1 MTNSKQQIFV
11 FAGQM
16 GSGKDTCACYLAEK
30 YGAQIFSFTN
40 MLKDIT
46 DRFYL
51 EFNRDNLIG
60 ISNAIRSTFGEDIMA
75 KTMAKDVDKSQ
86 ANMIAIGNARRLA
99 DIEYLSKLDGFVLT
113 EISADIHT
121 RYERTKI
128 RGEKA
133 SDANQTYEK
142 FVADHQQST
151 ELSIIE
157 VAKQA
162 TVHIDNNGTKDEL
175 YAQLD
180 RLVKKHS

>member
-1 MTNSKQQIFV
+1 MTNNKKQIFV

-16 GSGKDTCACYLAEK
+16 GSGKDTCTGYLAQK

-51 EFNRDNLIG
+51 EFNRDNLRG

-75 KTMAKDVDKSQ
+75 KTMAKDVSKSE
-86 ANMIAIGNARRLA
+86 ADMIAIGNARRLA

-121 RYERTKI
+121 RYKRTKI
-128 RGEKA
+128 RGEKT
-133 SDANQTYEK
+133 SDASQTYEK
-142 FVADHQQST
+142 FLADHQQST

-157 VAKQA
+157 VSKQA
-162 TVHIDNNGTKDEL
+162 TEHIDNNGTKEEL
-175 YAQLD
+175 YAHLD
-180 RLVKKHS
+180 ALVKKYS